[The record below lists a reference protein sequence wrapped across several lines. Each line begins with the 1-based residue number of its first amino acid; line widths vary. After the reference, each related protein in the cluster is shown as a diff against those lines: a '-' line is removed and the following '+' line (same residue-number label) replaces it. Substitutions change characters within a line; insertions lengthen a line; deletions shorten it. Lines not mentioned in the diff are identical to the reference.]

1 MKAPFEVEAV
11 DLSHD
16 GRGVARH
23 NGKALFVAGALP
35 GETVRVIR
43 NKRRSRHDEAELE
56 AVLNASPDRVNAP
69 CVHYDRC
76 GGCALQHL
84 EPSAQLRAKH
94 AQLHSELARIGKVEP
109 SVWLEPLD
117 GPWLGYRRKAR
128 LGVRVLPKSGRAIIG
143 FRERNSALLANV
155 RTCAVLA
162 EPIGSMVDEL
172 GTLISRLS
180 IAADVPQIEVAIG
193 ERTTVLVVRVM
204 TPPTEADVETL
215 RGAGRERGLSFW
227 LQPGGAATAA
237 PIEPMTV
244 PLDYTLPDFDI
255 RLEFQPLDFVQVNA
269 PLNRQMIQRAIDLL
283 DPQPGDRVLDL
294 YCGLGNFTLPL
305 ARRAS
310 HVVGVEGD
318 EGLVARARRNA
329 QINGLE
335 NVRFA
340 VADLFKPVNDDIWS
354 REKYDL
360 VLLDPPRAGSVE
372 MLPTIVRMNP
382 RRMVYVSCHPGSL
395 ARDAGLLVHEHGY
408 RLRSAGIMNMFPHTA
423 HVESI
428 AVFERDA

>member
-1 MKAPFEVEAV
+1 MKAPFDVDIV

-23 NGKALFVAGALP
+23 NGKAMFVAGALP
-35 GETVRVIR
+35 GETVQVVR
-43 NKRRSRHDEAELE
+43 NKRRSRHDEAELTS
-56 AVLNASPDRVNAP
+56 VVTASPDRVEAP
-69 CVHYDRC
+69 CAHYDRC

-94 AQLHSELARIGKVEP
+94 AQLQSELMRIGKVEP
-109 SVWLEPLD
+109 TQWLEPLD
-117 GPWLGYRRKAR
+117 GPWLAYRRKAR

-143 FRERNSALLANV
+143 FRERHSALLANV
-155 RTCAVLA
+155 RACAVLA
-162 EPIGSMVDEL
+162 EPIGPLVDEL
-172 GTLISRLS
+172 GALISQLS
-180 IAADVPQIEVAIG
+180 MAADVPQIEIAIG

-204 TPPTEADVETL
+204 STPSEADVEVL
-215 RGAGRERGLSFW
+215 RSFGAQRGLSFW
-227 LQPGGAATAA
+227 LQPGGVQTAA
-237 PIEPMTV
+237 PIDPMAV
-244 PLDYTLPDFDI
+244 PLDYTLPDFDL

-269 PLNRQMIQRAIDLL
+269 ALNQRMIQHAIDLL

-305 ARRAS
+305 ARRS
-310 HVVGVEGD
+310 IHVVGVEGD
-318 EGLVARARRNA
+318 DGLVARARRNA
-329 QINGLE
+329 ELNGLT

-340 VADLFKPVNDDIWS
+340 VADLFKPVADEIWS

-372 MLPTIVRMNP
+372 MLPTIAKMKP
-382 RRMVYVSCHPGSL
+382 RRIVYVSCHPGSL

-408 RLRSAGIMNMFPHTA
+408 RLVSAGIMNMFPHTA

-428 AVFERDA
+428 AVFERNP

>member
-1 MKAPFEVEAV
+1 MKPPFEVEVV

-23 NGKALFVAGALP
+23 DGKAMFIAGALA
-35 GETVRVIR
+35 GETVRVVR
-43 NKRRSRHDEAELE
+43 NKRRSRHDEAELD
-56 AVLNASPDRVNAP
+56 AVLVPSPDRVEAP
-69 CVHYDRC
+69 CAHYDRC

-84 EPSAQLRAKH
+84 QPDAQLRAKH
-94 AQLHSELARIGKVEP
+94 AMLVSELTRIGKVTP
-109 SVWLEPLD
+109 DTWFEPLD

-143 FRERNSALLANV
+143 FREKNSALLANV
-155 RTCAVLA
+155 RACAVLA
-162 EPIGSMVDEL
+162 EPVGPLVDEL

-180 IAADVPQIEVAIG
+180 MASDVPQIEIAIG
-193 ERTTVLVVRVM
+193 EQVTVLVVRVM
-204 TPPTEADVETL
+204 STPTAEDVEIL
-215 RGAGRERGLSFW
+215 RQFGQERGLSFW
-227 LQPGGAATAA
+227 LQPGGVHTAA

-244 PLDYTLPDFDI
+244 PLDYTIPDFDI

-269 PLNRQMIQRAIDLL
+269 ELNRRMIARAIELL
-283 DPQPGDRVLDL
+283 DPKPGDRVLDL

-305 ARRAS
+305 ARRAD

-329 QINGLE
+329 ELNGLS

-340 VADLFKPVNDDIWS
+340 VADLFKPVADEIWS
-354 REKYDL
+354 RERYDL

-372 MLPTIVRMNP
+372 MLPTIAKMKP
-382 RRMVYVSCHPGSL
+382 RRIVYVSCHPGSL

-408 RLRSAGIMNMFPHTA
+408 RLKAAGIMNMFPHTA
-423 HVESI
+423 HVESV